1 MIQKIADNIRV
12 LVADIVEKAKS
23 GHPGMPLGTAE
34 IASVIY
40 GEILKHDPTMPNWP
54 DRDRFILSAGHGSAL
69 LYTLLHLTGYSIPLE
84 ELKRF
89 RQVDSMTPGHPELG
103 VAPGIET
110 TTGPLGQGL
119 ANGVGMALAER
130 MLAVKFNRPGLEIVN
145 HFTFVLAGDGCMMEG
160 ITSEASSL
168 AAVLGLGKLIV
179 IYDDNQISIEGDT
192 DLAFQENVAGRYLA
206 YGWQVIGIDGNN
218 PTEILKAINQ
228 GKAET
233 KKPTLIVAKTVI
245 AKGSPMAGNPE
256 AHGAP
261 LGKDNVAALKRNLGF
276 PKTDFYVDPEVSDFF
291 AGKLPHWRQQRELW
305 EANFA
310 KWSGLHPELC
320 SEWNR
325 IMERKLPANLDQML
339 PTFELGS
346 SIATRDAGGKI
357 MNQLAVHLPE
367 LIGGSA
373 DLSPSTKTYLKECS
387 DVSTGN
393 YEGRNLHF
401 GVREHAMGGI
411 LNGLAVHGGFRVF
424 GSTFLVFVDYMR
436 PAVRLAALMRQP
448 VIYVFTHDSFYVGE
462 DGPTHQ
468 PVEQIESLRII
479 PGMHVIRPADANE
492 TGWAWLAALKRTSG
506 PTALILTR
514 QKLPTLTGTS
524 KGGFERGGY
533 IIRNV
538 ADKAPDLI
546 ILASGSEVSLA
557 IKAADLLA
565 KEDKLARVISA
576 PCRETLLE
584 QGPEYLNQILGS
596 GIPQVVIEAGI
607 SSGWRQLIDSSG
619 LTIALDRFGESG
631 PFEELEKKFGFTPET
646 VVQKIK
652 EHFWGR

>member
-34 IASVIY
+34 IASVLY
-40 GEILKHDPTMPNWP
+40 GEVVKHDPTMPNWP

-69 LYTLLHLTGYSIPLE
+69 LYTLLYLTGYSMPLE

-89 RQVDSMTPGHPELG
+89 RQFGSMTPGHPELG

-130 MLAVKFNRPGLEIVN
+130 ILAAKFNRPDFEIIN
-145 HFTFVLAGDGCMMEG
+145 HFTYIIAGDGCMMEG

-168 AAVLGLGKLIV
+168 AADLGLGKLVV
-179 IYDDNQISIEGDT
+179 IYDDNQISIEGNT
-192 DLAFQENVAGRYLA
+192 DLAFKEDVPGRYLA
-206 YGWQVIGIDGNN
+206 YGWQVIEIDGNN
-218 PTEILKAINQ
+218 PEKVLAAFEKAKTNI
-228 GKAET
+228 T
-233 KKPTLIVAKTVI
+233 KPTLIVAKTVI
-245 AKGSPMAGNPE
+245 AKGSPLAGNPE

-261 LGKDNVAALKRNLGF
+261 LGQENIAALKRNLGF
-276 PKTDFYVDPEVSDFF
+276 PETDFYVAPEVLEYF
-291 AGKLPHWRQQRELW
+291 AHMRLQWQQQRELW
-305 EANFA
+305 EDKFE
-310 KWSGLHPELC
+310 KWSDHYPELR
-320 SEWNR
+320 SDWDR
-325 IMERKLPANLDQML
+325 ITERKLPVNLVELL
-339 PTFELGS
+339 PTFEIGAK
-346 SIATRDAGGKI
+346 IATRDAGGKI
-357 MNQLAVHLPE
+357 LNQLAAYLPE

-373 DLSPSTKTYLKECS
+373 DLSPSTKTYLKEFS
-387 DVSTGN
+387 DISAVN
-393 YEGRNLHF
+393 FEGRNLHF

-411 LNGLAVHGGFRVF
+411 MNGISVHGGFRVF

-492 TGWAWLAALKRTSG
+492 TGWAWLSALERTNG

-514 QKLPTLTGTS
+514 QKLPTLASTS
-524 KGGFERGGY
+524 KAGFERGGY
-533 IIRNV
+533 IVQEVNG
-538 ADKAPDLI
+538 KTPDII
-546 ILASGSEVSLA
+546 ILASGSEVNLA
-557 IKAADLLA
+557 VKAGDLLA
-565 KEDKLARVISA
+565 KEGKFARVISV
-576 PCRETLLE
+576 PCREILLE
-584 QGPEYLNQILGS
+584 QDPEYLNQILGS
-596 GIPQVVIEAGI
+596 GIPRVAIEAGI
-607 SSGWRQLIDSSG
+607 GSGWSQLVGSSG
-619 LTIALDRFGESG
+619 LIIALNRFGTSG
-631 PFEELEKKFGFTPET
+631 PFEELEKEFGFTPEA
-646 VVQKIK
+646 VAIK
-652 EHFWGR
+652 VRNYLTGR